1 MASQPGSPRKC
12 FSLQSKS
19 YFSCR
24 PWQEKLLKANKM
36 TNITP
41 APGMAL
47 GAFIN
52 MQHYHSLEEVN
63 LQNSWLTI
71 GVFDGV
77 HRGHQEI
84 IQKLTTGAH
93 TNDAPA
99 VVLTF
104 DPHPASVLSG
114 HEIKCLTLPD
124 ERAEL
129 LGKSGVDVVITER
142 FTRELSMVT
151 AYDFMSRLT
160 RQLGLQHLL
169 IGYDFAL
176 GKGRDGNAA
185 RLTEIGS
192 ELGYAV
198 EVVSALSDE
207 SGVISSTEIRKLIE
221 VGNVAEGARLLG
233 HPYSL
238 HGPVIHGEGRGK
250 TINVPTANIAYS
262 HEKMIPAKGI
272 YACWAYLNNNKYRA
286 AINIGTNPT
295 FTPDKQ
301 IPNVEAYLLDLHR
314 DIYGEDLRLEFV
326 ARLRDE
332 LRFDSVDGLLEQ
344 IWRDIEDTKRIL
356 DSG

>member
-1 MASQPGSPRKC
+1 
-12 FSLQSKS
+12 
-19 YFSCR
+19 
-24 PWQEKLLKANKM
+24 
-36 TNITP
+36 
-41 APGMAL
+41 
-47 GAFIN
+47 
-52 MQHYHSLEEVN
+52 MQHYRSLEEVN
-63 LQNSWLTI
+63 LQTSWLTI

-84 IQKLTTGAH
+84 IKKLTTGAH
-93 TNDAPA
+93 TKEVPA

-124 ERAEL
+124 ERADL
-129 LGKSGVDVVITER
+129 LRQLGVDVVVTER
-142 FTRELSMVT
+142 FTQELSTVT

-160 RQLGLQHLL
+160 RQLGLKHLL

-176 GKGRDGNAA
+176 GKGREGNAK

-192 ELGYAV
+192 DLGYTV

-221 VGNVAEGARLLG
+221 VGNVTEAARLLG
-233 HPYSL
+233 HLYSL
-238 HGPVIHGEGRGK
+238 HGPVIHGDGRGK

-272 YACWAYLNNNKYRA
+272 YACWAYLHDTRYRA

-301 IPNVEAYLLDLHR
+301 IPNVEAYLLDLHQ
-314 DIYGEDLRLEFV
+314 DIYGEDMRLEFV

-332 LRFDSVDGLLEQ
+332 LKFDSVDVLVEQ
-344 IWRDIEDTKRIL
+344 IWKDVAVAREVLVEK
-356 DSG
+356 

>member
-1 MASQPGSPRKC
+1 MR
-12 FSLQSKS
+12 
-19 YFSCR
+19 
-24 PWQEKLLKANKM
+24 
-36 TNITP
+36 
-41 APGMAL
+41 
-47 GAFIN
+47 
-52 MQHYHSLEEVN
+52 HYHSLEEVN
-63 LQNSWLTI
+63 LQTSWLTI

-84 IQKLTTGAH
+84 IKKLTTGAH
-93 TNDAPA
+93 TKEVPA

-124 ERAEL
+124 ERADL
-129 LGKSGVDVVITER
+129 LRQLGVDVVITER
-142 FTRELSMVT
+142 FTRELSTVT

-160 RQLGLQHLL
+160 RQLGLKHLL

-176 GKGRDGNAA
+176 GKGREGNAK

-192 ELGYAV
+192 DLGYTV

-221 VGNVAEGARLLG
+221 VGNVTEAARLLG
-233 HPYSL
+233 HLYSL
-238 HGPVIHGEGRGK
+238 HGPVIHGDGRGK

-262 HEKMIPAKGI
+262 HEKMIPTKGI
-272 YACWAYLNNNKYRA
+272 YACWAYLHDTRYRA

-301 IPNVEAYLLDLHR
+301 IPNVEAYLLDLHQ
-314 DIYGEDLRLEFV
+314 DIYGEDVRLEFV

-332 LRFDSVDGLLEQ
+332 LKFDSVDVLVEQ
-344 IWRDIEDTKRIL
+344 IWKDVAVAREVLVDK
-356 DSG
+356 

>member
-1 MASQPGSPRKC
+1 
-12 FSLQSKS
+12 
-19 YFSCR
+19 
-24 PWQEKLLKANKM
+24 
-36 TNITP
+36 
-41 APGMAL
+41 
-47 GAFIN
+47 
-52 MQHYHSLEEVN
+52 MQHYRSLEEAN
-63 LQNSWLTI
+63 LQDSWLTI

-84 IQKLTTGAH
+84 IKKLTTGAH

-124 ERAEL
+124 ERADL
-129 LGKSGVDVVITER
+129 LGKLGVDVVITER
-142 FTRELSMVT
+142 FTRELSTVT

-160 RQLGLQHLL
+160 HQLGLQHLL

-176 GKGRDGNAA
+176 GKGREGNAA

-192 ELGYAV
+192 ELGYNV
-198 EVVSALSDE
+198 EVIAALSDK

-221 VGNVAEGARLLG
+221 VGNVAEAARLLG
-233 HPYSL
+233 RPYSL
-238 HGPVIHGEGRGK
+238 HGPVIHGDGRGR
-250 TINVPTANIAYS
+250 TIDVPTANISYS
-262 HEKMIPAKGI
+262 HDKMIPAKGI
-272 YACWAYLNNNKYRA
+272 YACWAFLQNKKYQA

-301 IPNVEAYLLDLHR
+301 SPNVEAHLLDFHE
-314 DIYGEDLRLEFV
+314 DIYGKDVQLELV

-332 LRFDSVDGLLEQ
+332 LKFDSVETLLEQ
-344 IWRDIEDTKRIL
+344 IWRDVEDTKRIL
-356 DSG
+356 SNNSG